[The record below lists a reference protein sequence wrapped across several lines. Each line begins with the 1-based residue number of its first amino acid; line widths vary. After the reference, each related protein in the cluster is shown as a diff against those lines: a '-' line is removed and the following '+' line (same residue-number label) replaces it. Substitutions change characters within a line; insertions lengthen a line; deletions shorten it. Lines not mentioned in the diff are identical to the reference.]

1 MGAGGIPESVRRLI
15 ADHVKSVE
23 QLEVLLLLRAHPD
36 RDWSGEEVSRT
47 LQSQPESA
55 AARLADLAAR
65 GFCAPSAESEA
76 RYRYAPATAALAR
89 AVDELADCY
98 ARRRHTVITL
108 IFESPSD
115 AIQSF
120 ADAFRLRK
128 DR

>member
-1 MGAGGIPESVRRLI
+1 MGAGIPEAVRRLI

-23 QLEVLLLLRAHPD
+23 QLEVLLLLRANPD
-36 RDWSGEEVSRT
+36 RDWNGDEVSRT

-65 GFCAPSAESEA
+65 GFCARRGEGEN

-89 AVDELADCY
+89 TVDELADSY
-98 ARRRHTVITL
+98 AKRRHTVISL